1 MSGKLIAATLAILS
15 LGGLCVTTVLLLDPE
30 PASAPTVDASPAI
43 PASPADSRTAQAITL
58 NRSLRQT
65 PATELADPGPLPT
78 SLQGTRHDVQLHQDN
93 NGQLRIEDGLLRL
106 FDFYLAGLEE
116 EGIDPVLTRIHRD
129 LAAQLQGQALEQ
141 ARDLLQRY
149 VDYRIALQDLPPGDS
164 TLEASALRQRLDG
177 LNALRQQHF
186 SAEENQ
192 VFFARENAE
201 NDYMVQ
207 RLALS
212 QQAGLSNEQRQQAI
226 TELDAQLPDELREE
240 RANASRAGELY
251 STTAAM
257 QAQGASAEEIRRVRE
272 QELGSEAADR
282 LAELD
287 QQHAA
292 WQQRLT
298 DYAAERNRLRAAG
311 LSPGELNSAISELQ
325 ASRFD
330 ELERMRVQAL
340 DAEL

>member
-1 MSGKLIAATLAILS
+1 MSGKLIAATLAILG
-15 LGGLCVTTVLLLDPE
+15 LGGLGVTTVLLLDPE
-30 PASAPTVDASPAI
+30 PASAPAVVASPAL
-43 PASPADSRTAQAITL
+43 PASPTDTRTAQALTL

-65 PATELADPGPLPT
+65 PASELANPGPLPA
-78 SLQGTRHDVQLHQDN
+78 SLQGTRHDVQLHQDS

-116 EGIDPVLTRIHRD
+116 EGIDRVLTRIHRD
-129 LAAQLQGQALEQ
+129 LATQLQGQALEQ

-149 VDYRIALQDLPPGDS
+149 VDYRIALQELPPS
-164 TLEASALRQRLDG
+164 NSSLEANSLRQRLDG
-177 LNALRQQHF
+177 MNTLRQQYF

-207 RLALS
+207 RLALT
-212 QQAGLSNEQRQQAI
+212 QQTGLSEEQRQQAI

-240 RANASRAGELY
+240 RASASRAGELY
-251 STTAAM
+251 STTEAM
-257 QAQGASAEEIRRVRE
+257 QAQGASAEDIRLVRE
-272 QELGSEAADR
+272 QALGSEAAER

-287 QQHAA
+287 QQQAA